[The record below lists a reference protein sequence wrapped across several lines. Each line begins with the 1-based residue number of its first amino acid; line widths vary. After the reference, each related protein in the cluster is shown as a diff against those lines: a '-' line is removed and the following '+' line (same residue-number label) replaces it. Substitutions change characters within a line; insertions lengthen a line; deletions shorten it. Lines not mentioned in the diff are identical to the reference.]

1 VFSGLF
7 PLLNAVDVW
16 LAIYLP
22 LWVRLVFYGLFAG
35 IVAMWIYSTISNQDS
50 IRLQKKMNRELRR
63 KMLDPELENY
73 NEYRRLAWL
82 NLKTALSLLRNVL
95 VPVLVSVVPVIIISV
110 WLDTFHGIVP
120 LEKQESLPVV
130 FVPNGFDI
138 KIVPPEMMLIRDD
151 GSIELLASP
160 VNSQAI
166 SIYANEKLIFH
177 GNPISP
183 PISTIGKKSFWNFL
197 FSSSAGYLIEDSPV
211 SEVHIGF
218 QRKEL
223 ISGLPGWA
231 SGWEVP
237 FFISMSVVV
246 LFIKIIFK
254 IH

>member
-1 VFSGLF
+1 MFYGIF
-7 PLLNAVDVW
+7 PLLNTADVW

-22 LWVRLVFYGLFAG
+22 LWVRLGFYGLFSG
-35 IVAMWIYSTISNQDS
+35 IVAMWIYSTISNQDT
-50 IRLQKKMNRELRR
+50 IRSLKKMNRELRR

-82 NLKTALSLLRNVL
+82 NLKVALSLLRNVL
-95 VPVLVSVVPVIIISV
+95 VPVFISVVPVIIISV
-110 WLDTFHGIVP
+110 WLDTFHGFAP
-120 LEKQESLPVV
+120 LEKQESLPVA
-130 FVPNGFDI
+130 FVPNVFNF
-138 KIVPPEMMLIRDD
+138 KISPPEMMLIKDD
-151 GSIELLASP
+151 GSIALLASP
-160 VNSQAI
+160 RNSQVI
-166 SIYANEKLIFH
+166 SIYANEELIFR

-218 QRKEL
+218 QRKVFF
-223 ISGLPGWA
+223 SGLSGWA

-246 LFIKIIFK
+246 LFIKIIFN